1 MIMSPALRKITLTA
15 HVVFSVGWLGAV
27 AAFLVLALAGL
38 RSADTALVR
47 SAYVAMELTGWW
59 IIVPLCLASLISG
72 LVQSFGS
79 QWGLLRHYWVIFKL
93 LINVLSTALLLLH
106 MNPIERMAD
115 LVTAADVA
123 LSDHRALRVQL
134 VFDAGA
140 ALVALIVATALSI
153 YKPRGL
159 TPLGQRNEWK
169 GS

>member
-1 MIMSPALRKITLTA
+1 MIMSPALRKLTLTA

-38 RSADTALVR
+38 RSADAALVR
-47 SAYVAMELTGWW
+47 SAYVAMDLTGWW
-59 IIVPLCLASLISG
+59 IIVPLCIASLISG

-79 QWGLLRHYWVIFKL
+79 QWGVFQHYWVIFKL

-115 LVTAADVA
+115 LASATDLA
-123 LSDHRALRVQL
+123 LGDHRSLRVQL

-140 ALVALIVATALSI
+140 ALVALVVATVLSI

-159 TPLGQRNEWK
+159 TPLGQRSEWK